1 MQVIVPVYYSE
12 ADFTKLVP
20 ILDELK
26 LHTSIKVLNHIKY
39 DNADFLQYLSDISV
53 MIIPDDASNDK
64 TQKITVRGQPVHVST
79 KTSVD
84 YHKKLKYL
92 MYDISLDQLPKELGT
107 IEQDLLPIIHWRM
120 EIEK

>member
-12 ADFTKLVP
+12 ADLTKLVP

-53 MIIPDDASNDK
+53 MVIPDNVSNDK
-64 TQKITVRGQPVHVST
+64 AQKIFVRGQPVHVT

-84 YHKKLKYL
+84 FHKKLKYL
-92 MYDISLDQLPKELGT
+92 MYDISLSQLPKELGT
-107 IEQDLLPIIHWRM
+107 IENDLLPILHWRM